1 MRDQENIGHLD
12 LEALELA
19 LRSSMHQIGGVLLEK
34 LLNSDGG
41 SYRGTKIPCGQGHGA
56 EFVEYRG
63 KEVLTVLSRV
73 AVQRAYYY
81 CPVCAGGVIPKDQ
94 ELDIVGTCFSP
105 GVRRLMGHVGGKDS
119 FAAGRKDLEELAG
132 IMVKTKSL
140 ERVSEV
146 LGGQIESSSQQ
157 ERELALRGKVLSF
170 PPVPLLYL
178 ALDGTGVPMV
188 SRETEGRKGKDSTGK
203 AKTREAKLGCVF
215 TQTKVDEE
223 GYPVRDAESTTYVG
237 AIETAEEFGCRI
249 YAEAVR
255 RGVTRAAKVI
265 VLGDGA
271 PWIWGIA
278 EEHFPGAIQTVDL
291 YHAREHLVSLAK
303 IAYEV
308 DSVRWK
314 QWLAARVEQ
323 LDAGEIES
331 LVISLRRLR
340 SQGGTVRDPTD
351 KAIDYFQTNRQRMRY
366 ADFRRQGLFVGSG
379 VIEAGC
385 KTIIGQRLKRSGMHW
400 TVRGANAIIAL
411 RCCQMSG
418 RWEEFWENRS
428 ARNR

>member
-223 GYPVRDAESTTYVG
+223 GYPVRDAESTSYVG

-428 ARNR
+428 AGNR